1 MRKLGHELFCNLQ
14 TFVLW
19 RARDISR
26 EQNETPVGH
35 KPILSFGRGASS
47 QLQFLA
53 TERGFWRSISLL
65 QSEHCISPEC
75 ATLALHLAIAC

>member
-35 KPILSFGRGASS
+35 KPILSFGQGCQVNCNSL
-47 QLQFLA
+47 QLREDSGEVFLYCNRNTA
-53 TERGFWRSISLL
+53 FRQNAPRW
-65 QSEHCISPEC
+65 HCI
-75 ATLALHLAIAC
+75 LR